1 MRVFFNGVTDVERT
15 FRFDIAHVRTLS
27 ERNTVH
33 YIIRFIINQF
43 ELDMFLV
50 ASHHFA
56 CSIIIDVM
64 SAENG
69 FRVVGTE
76 RIKLFQVV
84 EEFGRNIPEVDF
96 SINFDDGTGLFRQD
110 MP

>member
-1 MRVFFNGVTDVERT
+1 
-15 FRFDIAHVRTLS
+15 
-27 ERNTVH
+27 
-33 YIIRFIINQF
+33 
-43 ELDMFLV
+43 MFLV
-50 ASHHFA
+50 ASHYFTR
-56 CSIIIDVM
+56 SIIIDVM

-69 FRVVGTE
+69 FRVVGAE

-84 EEFGRNIPEVDF
+84 EELGRNIPEVDF